1 MPQITYEHKVT
12 GHRSTTRASRSN
24 VLTMRKY
31 LEDQNN
37 VIICGG
43 CFRAGGVKLNLYGDC
58 SACDTELK
66 LEMHFR
72 QAQEEKYW

>member
-1 MPQITYEHKVT
+1 
-12 GHRSTTRASRSN
+12 
-24 VLTMRKY
+24 MRKY